1 MPRQLARAASG
12 ETAPATRGAN
22 APTYVGVSQAFAK
35 AAPPLGSARHAGQTS
50 ARPPGQDRHAAQ
62 ENRQTSMSSDGGS
75 DCNRNCAAT
84 RNQLAPLSGRRAAYG
99 DSGRGAERHR
109 TRNLLLWP
117 RRPVVRQCAGVIGK
131 TGGLAAGH
139 GTLEWSLGFVTRDSP
154 NGFVCS
160 SSPRGITPQPSP
172 CLTRNAAKTIAVGG
186 RAQRALKR
194 AILHRKNSMFTRTVK
209 GARVG
214 DIYMSLIHTCA
225 LCKVNPFEYLQ
236 ALHTPA
242 QVVMTGAAQ
251 GLPWN
256 YREQLARPA

>member
-1 MPRQLARAASG
+1 MSC
-12 ETAPATRGAN
+12 
-22 APTYVGVSQAFAK
+22 
-35 AAPPLGSARHAGQTS
+35 AG
-50 ARPPGQDRHAAQ
+50 GNDY
-62 ENRQTSMSSDGGS
+62 
-75 DCNRNCAAT
+75 NRNCAAT

-160 SSPRGITPQPSP
+160 SSPRAITPQPSP

-186 RAQRALKR
+186 RVHYGVSRFAASCRLRSVPALLPLLPLQRQLSIRIFSSFLVERLVQGCQPFVLLLPTLSQLHLGSYFLWQCLIRTHLVLR
-194 AILHRKNSMFTRTVK
+194 A
-209 GARVG
+209 
-214 DIYMSLIHTCA
+214 
-225 LCKVNPFEYLQ
+225 
-236 ALHTPA
+236 
-242 QVVMTGAAQ
+242 VVI
-251 GLPWN
+251 
-256 YREQLARPA
+256 EELARPGLTAFEDFEKSLNP